1 MKLENLS
8 EGEILKYVIFILLG
22 IMVITAIVV
31 ILLKYPDI
39 GLMQCP

>member
-22 IMVITAIVV
+22 IMIITAIIV

-39 GLMQCP
+39 GLMQ

>member
-39 GLMQCP
+39 GLTQ

>member
-8 EGEILKYVIFILLG
+8 EGDILKYVIFTLLG
-22 IMVITAIVV
+22 IMVITAVIV

-39 GLMQCP
+39 GLMQ

>member
-39 GLMQCP
+39 GLMQ